1 MAQGSGAVKNI
12 TQFSRQAQYLSEREN
27 PYYSNTFRAAM
38 RYVPFAMRIY
48 RAHLYWQM
56 ERDYAGFNIEGG
68 RSIRENLAKE
78 NAAYVKKMAP
88 RKYWDA
94 LIPKIEIGCKRKVL
108 DTDYLAS
115 LHKANV
121 ELISDDPVQEILEH
135 SVKTKSGREVPADAI
150 VLAIGFATQQMLF
163 PMKIVGRGGI
173 SLNKYVSLQ
182 AFSQLYAC

>member
-1 MAQGSGAVKNI
+1 MAQGPGAVKMI

-27 PYYSNTFRAAM
+27 PHYSDAFRATM
-38 RYVPFAMRIY
+38 RYVPLAMRLY
-48 RAHLYWQM
+48 RAYFYWQM
-56 ERDYAGFNIEGG
+56 ESDYAGFKIDSG
-68 RSIRENLAKE
+68 RSIRKKLAEE

-121 ELISDDPVQEILEH
+121 ELVSDDPVQEILEH
-135 SVKTKSGREVPADAI
+135 GVRTKSGREIPADAI

-163 PMKIVGRGGI
+163 PMKIVGRGGL
-173 SLNKYVSLQ
+173 SLNKHVSL
-182 AFSQLYAC
+182 YIR